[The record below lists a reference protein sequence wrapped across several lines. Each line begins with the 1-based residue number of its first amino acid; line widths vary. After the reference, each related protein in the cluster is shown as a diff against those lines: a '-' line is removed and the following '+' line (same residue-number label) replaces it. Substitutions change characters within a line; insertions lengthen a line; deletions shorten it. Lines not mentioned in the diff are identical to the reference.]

1 MSMSGHAVRFS
12 SSWRMAGVTGVQ
24 DMEAEDTR
32 ALDQIGSSPAAEAG
46 GPTECLV
53 RRLIPSYWGYPAPT
67 MNREFR
73 PLSAWNTR
81 VNQSNEFPSVIV
93 VEADRRDCCILGAL
107 WSFGASAWRVPYG
120 IDDRRAEA
128 FQDGAVTLRRL
139 PPITSRGRRPA
150 PSSPSGGNGTGSF
163 PGCPYHPIRSRSFTF
178 ISGRAGSSRS
188 FSFGLSKT
196 RVAAGRS
203 RQGGLHGGPSPNG
216 APAVLA
222 LGDLG
227 DRALFHQEPGSPFSF
242 ARVSGDLSTGKR
254 AIGPVQVAP
263 LDQYGHPV

>member
-81 VNQSNEFPSVIV
+81 VNQSNES
-93 VEADRRDCCILGAL
+93 RRSKSWKLTGGTVAFSGL
-107 WSFGASAWRVPYG
+107 FG
-120 IDDRRAEA
+120 
-128 FQDGAVTLRRL
+128 
-139 PPITSRGRRPA
+139 
-150 PSSPSGGNGTGSF
+150 PSGLQ
-163 PGCPYHPIRSRSFTF
+163 PGESHMGLTTVVQRRS
-178 ISGRAGSSRS
+178 
-188 FSFGLSKT
+188 KM
-196 RVAAGRS
+196 
-203 RQGGLHGGPSPNG
+203 
-216 APAVLA
+216 
-222 LGDLG
+222 
-227 DRALFHQEPGSPFSF
+227 EP
-242 ARVSGDLSTGKR
+242 
-254 AIGPVQVAP
+254 
-263 LDQYGHPV
+263 